1 MNVVCAAG
9 GLIVRNHNV
18 LLVKTT
24 YGANRGLWMIP
35 GGLVEPGETFEMAA
49 IREVYEETGITAQP
63 RRLIAVR
70 SGIKETAVRS
80 APPDPAA
87 CGSPRPEQSE
97 HGVYLVYEMEPI
109 PGTPEADGLEIAEA
123 RYRPIDEVLDDPE
136 VVGLSRQI
144 IHDYVHSAPASG
156 LTKVR
161 TAIRANQ
168 QYALYEV
175 YTLA

>member
-1 MNVVCAAG
+1 MP
-9 GLIVRNHNV
+9 
-18 LLVKTT
+18 T
-24 YGANRGLWMIP
+24 
-35 GGLVEPGETFEMAA
+35 
-49 IREVYEETGITAQP
+49 
-63 RRLIAVR
+63 RLIAVR
-70 SGIKETAVRS
+70 SSIKETAIWPG
-80 APPDPAA
+80 PPDPAA
-87 CGSPRPEQSE
+87 CGSPRPGQSE

-109 PGTPEADGLEIAEA
+109 PGTPEADGSEIAEA